1 MLMRRNEWGNKYGFS
16 RIWHMFDGRVEG
28 RGNDAARTEV
38 LEYRRWCARFTI
50 DDTFVTQP

>member
-1 MLMRRNEWGNKYGFS
+1 MVVTMKDS
-16 RIWHMFDGRVEG
+16 TCSVEPQKKSSSK
-28 RGNDAARTEV
+28 RSLKVSMVV